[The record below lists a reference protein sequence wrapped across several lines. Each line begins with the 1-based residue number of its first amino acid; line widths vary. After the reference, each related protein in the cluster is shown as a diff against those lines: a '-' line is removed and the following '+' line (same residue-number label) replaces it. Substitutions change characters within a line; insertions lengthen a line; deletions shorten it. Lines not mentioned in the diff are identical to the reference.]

1 MFQDFTIYEVEF
13 KAYDNGSMY
22 NRILQLPRVMIEQYF
37 LETVNRVARTQRPI
51 KIELIR
57 TEPYFDQY
65 ELRYIPQEYKV
76 IFANNSYIS
85 KHSEEFKEQE

>member
-1 MFQDFTIYEVEF
+1 MFQDFIIYEVEF
-13 KAYDNGSMY
+13 KTYDNGITY
-22 NRILQLPRVMIEQYF
+22 NRILQLSRFMIEQYF
-37 LETVNRVARTQRPI
+37 LEAINKAARIQRPI

-85 KHSEEFKEQE
+85 KHSEEFKE